1 MKNLKSSALKNGM
14 RPVHPGEI
22 LKEEFLVP
30 LKITANQLAERI
42 NVTSARI
49 YEIISGH
56 RGITANT
63 AIRLSIAL
71 GTTVEFWMN
80 LQMAHDIRK
89 QEIESGEKISKE
101 VHLLAELEAE
111 TT

>member
-1 MKNLKSSALKNGM
+1 M

-42 NVTSARI
+42 NVTSARL
-49 YEIISGH
+49 YEIIAGR

-89 QEIESGEKISKE
+89 QEIELGETISKG
-101 VHLLAELEAE
+101 VTAGGTAGVPKTAASTKPKVSLFG
-111 TT
+111 